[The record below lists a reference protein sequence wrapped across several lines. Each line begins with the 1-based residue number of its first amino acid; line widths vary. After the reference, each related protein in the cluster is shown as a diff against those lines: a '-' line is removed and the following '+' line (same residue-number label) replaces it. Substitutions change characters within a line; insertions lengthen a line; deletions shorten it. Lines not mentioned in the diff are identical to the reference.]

1 MTIPKAESDLLI
13 FLASSKVCPEAP
25 VFPTFSEPARS
36 TRYKLP
42 VFCAPVSVLR
52 CCMVIRNI
60 EWDREDS
67 AFISIEVPSE
77 TAQAFQIEI
86 LTRWCYYPCCAA
98 SSHDLI
104 HLPCTAYI
112 VIRQTLDVDTSRLF
126 LVHLQI
132 IVLGCKYVTST
143 QDSRKVNTHVK
154 VSHGFSLDKFP
165 CMTLWQGI
173 QGEGRSL
180 QSIGKFVQWS
190 GVQFLSAHPSLYQPP
205 VI

>member
-52 CCMVIRNI
+52 CCIVIKNI

-77 TAQAFQIEI
+77 TTRALPTDI
-86 LTRWCYYPCCAA
+86 LTRWRYDPCCAT

-104 HLPCTAYI
+104 YLPCTANI
-112 VIRQTLDVDTSRLF
+112 VIRQTFDVDTSRLF
-126 LVHLQI
+126 LVHLKI
-132 IVLGCKYVTST
+132 IVLGCRYIIST
-143 QDSRKVNTHVK
+143 RDSRKVNTHVK
-154 VSHGFSLDKFP
+154 VSPGFSLDKFP
-165 CMTLWQGI
+165 CTTLWQDI
-173 QGEGRSL
+173 QGGGHSL
-180 QSIGKFVQWS
+180 QLIGKFVQ
-190 GVQFLSAHPSLYQPP
+190 
-205 VI
+205 